1 MSSSQIG
8 MNENVYW
15 VLELAVQPARLHDF
29 SSLMQDMVAAART
42 NEPGTLNY
50 EWNINDDGAVCHI
63 YVRYENSAAVMLH
76 MAAFGTKFTGRF
88 MALVQT
94 TRFVVYGAP
103 SAEVKT
109 ALAPYGAVY
118 LAPFGGFKR

>member
-1 MSSSQIG
+1 

-15 VLELAVQPARLHDF
+15 VLELAVQPGRLNEF
-29 SSLMQDMVAAART
+29 RTLMLEMVAAAET

-50 EWNINDDGAVCHI
+50 EWNISEDGAVCHI

-76 MAAFGTKFTGRF
+76 MAVFGTKFTGRF
-88 MALVQT
+88 AALAQI
-94 TRFVVYGAP
+94 TRLVVYGTP
-103 SAEVKT
+103 SAEVKA

-118 LAPFGGFKR
+118 FTPFGGFKR